1 MNGSSKTA
9 QELLARRPTGIV
21 SVDPDDDVLKTLRL
35 MAEKHIGA
43 VLVMRGE
50 KLVGILSERDY
61 ARKVEVVGRTARE
74 TKVRDIM
81 TVNVLF
87 VNPSHTVDQCMA
99 MMTEKRVRHLP
110 VLENERVVGV
120 LSNRDL
126 VEAVVAEQQLK
137 IRGLE
142 MERLQMT
149 TDPY

>member
-9 QELLARRPTGIV
+9 RELLARRPASIV
-21 SVDPDDDVLKTLRL
+21 SVDPDDAVLKALHL

-43 VLVMRGE
+43 VLVMRAE

-61 ARKVEVVGRTARE
+61 ARKVEVAGRTARE

-81 TVNVLF
+81 TANVLF
-87 VNPSHTVDQCMA
+87 VNPGHTVDQCMA
-99 MMTEKRVRHLP
+99 LMTEKRVRHLP
-110 VLENERVVGV
+110 VLENERVVGM